1 MNDTT
6 SVYSLFR
13 RCFPSYPIEEETLS
27 GVLGLSEATILR
39 RFRGERCIGCAVLWE
54 NSVSLLM
61 VAPEEQGRGVGS
73 SLLLEAEQRIRES
86 GADTAVLGAGSRYL
100 FQGVPLDLPYMP
112 GFFEKRGFRAEWNSV
127 NMRLPLK
134 EFSMERQKL
143 PPVSGEIEFRFAAPS
158 EQEALLTA
166 VEATE
171 PSWLTFFADSL
182 SDVWVA
188 VLPEGIAGF
197 VITETEGGRFPVPGV
212 RVGSIGC
219 VGVVPWARE
228 RGIGRRLVASAA
240 EWLKRQGCDYAEAL
254 YIELEEW
261 YRAIGFETV
270 SRQWMGEKKL

>member
-1 MNDTT
+1 MSD
-6 SVYSLFR
+6 L
-13 RCFPSYPIEEETLS
+13 
-27 GVLGLSEATILR
+27 LGLSEATVLR

-61 VAPEEQGRGVGS
+61 VAPEERGRGAGS
-73 SLLLEAEQRIRES
+73 SLLLEAEQRIRER
-86 GADTAVLGAGSRYL
+86 GAETAVLGAGSRYL
-100 FQGVPLDLPYMP
+100 FQGAPLDLPHMP
-112 GFFEKRGFRAEWNSV
+112 GFFEKRGYRAEWNSV
-127 NMRLPLK
+127 NMRLPLNG
-134 EFSMERQKL
+134 FSPEKQKL
-143 PPVSGEIEFRFAAPS
+143 PPVSGDIEFRFAVPS
-158 EQEALLTA
+158 EREALLAA

-171 PSWLTFFADSL
+171 PAWRIFFEDSL

-197 VITETEGGRFPVPGV
+197 VITETEGGRFPVPGAK
-212 RVGSIGC
+212 VGSVGC
-219 VGVVPWARE
+219 VGVVPWARK

-261 YRAIGFETV
+261 YRAIGFETI